1 MAVIIRCDI
10 IDMICTSAA
19 GHPGGSL
26 SAADVVTALYF
37 RVMRIDPKNPDW
49 PDRDR
54 FILSKGHACP
64 VWYAALAER
73 GYFDKSNLK
82 TLRRMGSI
90 LQGHPDMRKTPGID
104 MTAGSLGHGL
114 SAGLGMAL
122 SGKLLQKDYHVFVI
136 IGDGES
142 QEGSIWEAS
151 MAAPNF
157 KLDNLT
163 AILDYNHLQNDYC
176 VDDLMPIE
184 PLADKWRAFGWSV
197 QEINGHDYA
206 EIMQALTT
214 IPFEVGKPNCVI
226 AYTHK
231 GEGVSFIKDRAGWH
245 HRVPTEEELVLSFI
259 QDAVQDTLGNSY
271 ALSTELATADAVVL
285 YFTMWC
291 PICDSHASHMRSA
304 IIPDFPQV
312 RFLLVDYVTGSIT
325 ASRSAQLSN
334 GYASSTVLVDTDLS
348 LFNLYQASM
357 GTTVVIDSTG
367 IVRMNEDYKDGVKL
381 RAVLEALP

>member
-1 MAVIIRCDI
+1 MSQKPMSVEELEKMAVIIRCDI
-10 IDMICTSAA
+10 IDMICTAAA

-37 RVMRIDPKNPDW
+37 RIMRLDPQNPDW

-73 GYFDKSNLK
+73 GYFDRSHLK
-82 TLRRMGSI
+82 TLRQMGSI

-122 SGKLLQKDYHVFVI
+122 SGKLQQKDYHVFVI

-163 AILDYNHLQNDYC
+163 AILDYNHLQNDYS
-176 VDDLMPIE
+176 VDDIMPIH
-184 PLADKWRAFGWSV
+184 PAVDKWQAFGWHVLDIDGHNMAQVVAALEEAKSRKGKPTMIV
-197 QEINGHDYA
+197 ANTVKGKGVSYMENVCEWHGRAPCQEEAD
-206 EIMQALTT
+206 QAL
-214 IPFEVGKPNCVI
+214 
-226 AYTHK
+226 A
-231 GEGVSFIKDRAGWH
+231 
-245 HRVPTEEELVLSFI
+245 EL
-259 QDAVQDTLGNSY
+259 
-271 ALSTELATADAVVL
+271 
-285 YFTMWC
+285 
-291 PICDSHASHMRSA
+291 R
-304 IIPDFPQV
+304 
-312 RFLLVDYVTGSIT
+312 R
-325 ASRSAQLSN
+325 
-334 GYASSTVLVDTDLS
+334 
-348 LFNLYQASM
+348 
-357 GTTVVIDSTG
+357 
-367 IVRMNEDYKDGVKL
+367 
-381 RAVLEALP
+381 

>member
-1 MAVIIRCDI
+1 MSQKPMSVKELEQMAVVIRCDI
-10 IDMICTSAA
+10 IDMICTAAA

-37 RVMRIDPKNPDW
+37 RVMRIDPQNPDW

-73 GYFDKSNLK
+73 GYFDKSHLK
-82 TLRRMGSI
+82 TLRQMGSI

-122 SGKLLQKDYHVFVI
+122 SGKLQKKDYHVFVI

-163 AILDYNHLQNDYC
+163 AILDYNHLQNDYS
-176 VDDLMPIE
+176 VDDIMPIH
-184 PLADKWRAFGWSV
+184 PAVDKWRAFGWHV
-197 QEINGHDYA
+197 LDIDGHDMAQVVAALEEAKSHKGKPTMIVANTVKGKGVSYMENVCEWHGRA
-206 EIMQALTT
+206 PCQEEADQAL
-214 IPFEVGKPNCVI
+214 
-226 AYTHK
+226 
-231 GEGVSFIKDRAGWH
+231 
-245 HRVPTEEELVLSFI
+245 EEL
-259 QDAVQDTLGNSY
+259 
-271 ALSTELATADAVVL
+271 
-285 YFTMWC
+285 
-291 PICDSHASHMRSA
+291 R
-304 IIPDFPQV
+304 
-312 RFLLVDYVTGSIT
+312 R
-325 ASRSAQLSN
+325 
-334 GYASSTVLVDTDLS
+334 
-348 LFNLYQASM
+348 
-357 GTTVVIDSTG
+357 
-367 IVRMNEDYKDGVKL
+367 
-381 RAVLEALP
+381 

>member
-1 MAVIIRCDI
+1 MLQKPMSVKELEQMAVIIRCDI
-10 IDMICTSAA
+10 IDMICTAAA

-73 GYFDKSNLK
+73 GYFDKSHLK
-82 TLRRMGSI
+82 TLRQMGSI

-122 SGKLLQKDYHVFVI
+122 SGKLQHKDYHVFVI

-163 AILDYNHLQNDYC
+163 AILDYNHLQNDYS
-176 VDDLMPIE
+176 VDDIMPIH
-184 PLADKWRAFGWSV
+184 PAVDKWQAFGWHV
-197 QEINGHDYA
+197 
-206 EIMQALTT
+206 ALEEAKSHQGTPT
-214 IPFEVGKPNCVI
+214 MIVANTVKGK
-226 AYTHK
+226 
-231 GEGVSFIKDRAGWH
+231 GVSYMENVCEWHGRAPCQEEADRAL
-245 HRVPTEEELVLSFI
+245 EEL
-259 QDAVQDTLGNSY
+259 
-271 ALSTELATADAVVL
+271 
-285 YFTMWC
+285 
-291 PICDSHASHMRSA
+291 R
-304 IIPDFPQV
+304 
-312 RFLLVDYVTGSIT
+312 R
-325 ASRSAQLSN
+325 
-334 GYASSTVLVDTDLS
+334 
-348 LFNLYQASM
+348 
-357 GTTVVIDSTG
+357 
-367 IVRMNEDYKDGVKL
+367 
-381 RAVLEALP
+381 

>member
-1 MAVIIRCDI
+1 MSQKPMSVEELEKMAVIIRCDI
-10 IDMICTSAA
+10 IDMICTAAA

-73 GYFDKSNLK
+73 GYFDKSHLK

-90 LQGHPDMRKTPGID
+90 LQGHPDMLKTPGID

-114 SAGLGMAL
+114 PAGLGMAL
-122 SGKLLQKDYHVFVI
+122 AGRLQQKDYHVFVV

-163 AILDYNHLQNDYC
+163 AILDYNHLQNDYS
-176 VDDLMPIE
+176 VEDIMPIH
-184 PLADKWRAFGWSV
+184 PVVDKWQAFGWHV
-197 QEINGHDYA
+197 IEIDGHN
-206 EIMQALTT
+206 MTQVVQAL
-214 IPFEVGKPNCVI
+214 EEAKS
-226 AYTHK
+226 HK
-231 GEGVSFIKDRAGWH
+231 GAPTMIVANTVKGKGVSYMENVCEWH
-245 HRVPTEEELVLSFI
+245 GKAPCQEEAEQALEEL
-259 QDAVQDTLGNSY
+259 
-271 ALSTELATADAVVL
+271 
-285 YFTMWC
+285 
-291 PICDSHASHMRSA
+291 R
-304 IIPDFPQV
+304 
-312 RFLLVDYVTGSIT
+312 R
-325 ASRSAQLSN
+325 
-334 GYASSTVLVDTDLS
+334 
-348 LFNLYQASM
+348 
-357 GTTVVIDSTG
+357 
-367 IVRMNEDYKDGVKL
+367 
-381 RAVLEALP
+381 

>member
-1 MAVIIRCDI
+1 MLQKPMSVKELEQMAVTIRCDI
-10 IDMICTSAA
+10 IDMICTAAA

-73 GYFDKSNLK
+73 GYFDKSHLK

-104 MTAGSLGHGL
+104 MTTGSLGHGL

-122 SGKLLQKDYHVFVI
+122 SGKLQKKDYHVFVI

-163 AILDYNHLQNDYC
+163 AILDYNHLQNDYS
-176 VDDLMPIE
+176 VDDIMPIH
-184 PLADKWRAFGWSV
+184 PAVDKWQAFGWHV
-197 QEINGHDYA
+197 LDIDGHDMA
-206 EIMQALTT
+206 QVVQALEEAKAHQGAPTMIVANT
-214 IPFEVGKPNCVI
+214 VKGK
-226 AYTHK
+226 
-231 GEGVSFIKDRAGWH
+231 GVSYMENVCEWHGRAPCQEEADRAL
-245 HRVPTEEELVLSFI
+245 EEL
-259 QDAVQDTLGNSY
+259 
-271 ALSTELATADAVVL
+271 
-285 YFTMWC
+285 
-291 PICDSHASHMRSA
+291 R
-304 IIPDFPQV
+304 
-312 RFLLVDYVTGSIT
+312 R
-325 ASRSAQLSN
+325 
-334 GYASSTVLVDTDLS
+334 
-348 LFNLYQASM
+348 
-357 GTTVVIDSTG
+357 
-367 IVRMNEDYKDGVKL
+367 
-381 RAVLEALP
+381 